1 MNDYNKLRALYENL
15 NNQFD
20 IDSYMQ
26 GNCAILALALNKLTG
41 WRIYILSDPDGEG
54 WYDED
59 DGDNDIEY
67 SHVVVEHP
75 SGKYLDVN
83 GLMTNKALSEYF
95 GVDYLNSY
103 DIASEG
109 LEQIINDPDGPFDT
123 TVSED
128 EAIEVAKKL
137 LESIPN

>member
-1 MNDYNKLRALYENL
+1 MNDYNKLGALYENL

-41 WRIYILSDPDGEG
+41 WRIYILSNPDGEG
-54 WYDED
+54 WYGD
-59 DGDNDIEY
+59 DDDDIEY
-67 SHVVVEHP
+67 SHIAVEHP
-75 SGKYLDVN
+75 SGKYLDIN
-83 GLMTNKALSEYF
+83 GLMTNEDLSEYF

-103 DIASEG
+103 YITPEG
-109 LEQIINDPDGPFDT
+109 LVQIINDPDGPFDT

-128 EAIEVAKKL
+128 EAIQVAKKL